1 MSSFQKFSETRVN
14 PLSKG
19 YSFVEIVAAMKR
31 RELEEEE
38 RLNRR
43 WLP

>member
-1 MSSFQKFSETRVN
+1 MSFSQKVTESRGN

-19 YSFVEIVAAMKR
+19 FSFVEICAAMKR

-38 RLNRR
+38 RLKR

>member
-1 MSSFQKFSETRVN
+1 MSFSQKVTEARGN

-19 YSFVEIVAAMKR
+19 YSFVEICTAMKR

-38 RLNRR
+38 RLNKR